1 MTDSTHTKAAAST
14 LAFVCVQN
22 AVSPAARRVL
32 HAPRE
37 VVA

>member
-1 MTDSTHTKAAAST
+1 MSTDSSDTTTTTT

-22 AVSPAARRVL
+22 AVSPPARRAL